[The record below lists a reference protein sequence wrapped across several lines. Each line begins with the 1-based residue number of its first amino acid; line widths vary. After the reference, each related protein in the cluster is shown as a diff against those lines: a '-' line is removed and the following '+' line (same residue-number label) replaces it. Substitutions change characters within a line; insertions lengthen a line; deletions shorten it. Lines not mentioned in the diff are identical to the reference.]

1 MKLHSIRSLI
11 MTLMFSAS
19 VLTLLLVAVGSWQW
33 NQQLKFAEL
42 SHFSDELRE
51 HATDLTFLTAEYTV
65 TKSERSK
72 QQWFSK
78 WSQAENLVSKYSQ
91 VEGYASL
98 VMIRLL
104 IIDLKE
110 AAELSFGQNDSSYAA
125 KLHNSTNLLAIN
137 QRLLAHTRLFQKTIE
152 DQERATSAFYSNTL
166 WAGLLFGWFI
176 PIGLL
181 FWVKHYIRQP
191 IAQLAADAR
200 RFGRGELG
208 APVRPVSTVELSGLA
223 DSLEKMRVSLADNMV
238 SIEKYSSLAAEN
250 EKAKLAAESLLQQIK
265 RTQVELMKTEKMSSL
280 GVLVGG
286 VAHELNNPLMGVLN
300 YVTYVEKAMSDKD
313 SKSKNILIKAEVELA
328 RLQKIV
334 KNMLQ
339 FGRQETTENTYFD
352 ILPVLTLVLDLVHP
366 DLKRFNIQTEVDA
379 PMELPQVF
387 GEPNKLEQV
396 VLNLVVNARDALNE
410 MPALEHPKITF
421 RIAVQESELVLEI
434 CDNGCGIPDAIKSK
448 IFDPFF
454 TTKEVGKG
462 TGLGLAVSTQLMADM
477 HGRLLVSP
485 THEGACFQMILQCQ
499 AA

>member
-1 MKLHSIRSLI
+1 MGLHSIRALIITLIAVASL
-11 MTLMFSAS
+11 M
-19 VLTLLLVAVGSWQW
+19 TLLLLAMGSWQW
-33 NQQLKFAEL
+33 NQKQHFLEL
-42 SHFSDELRE
+42 GRFSDNLRE
-51 HATDLTFLTAEYTV
+51 QATDLTFLTAEYSM
-65 TKSERSK
+65 TKSERAK
-72 QQWFSK
+72 QQWFAK
-78 WSQAENLVSKYSQ
+78 WSNAENLVLKFNQ
-91 VEGYASL
+91 LEGYDSL

-104 IIDLKE
+104 LIDLKE
-110 AAELSFGQNDSSYAA
+110 AAELSFESHKDSPSAQLL
-125 KLHNSTNLLAIN
+125 KRTNLLAIN
-137 QRLLAHTRLFQKTIE
+137 QRLLAHTRLFQKVLNE
-152 DQERATSAFYSNTL
+152 QQETMSDLYDKSL
-166 WAGLLFGWFI
+166 WTGLMFGWLV
-176 PIGLL
+176 PIILL
-181 FWVKHYIRQP
+181 FWIRNYIRKP
-191 IAQLAADAR
+191 VAKLAADAK
-200 RFGRGELG
+200 RFGQGDLQNPVHSVQTYELK
-208 APVRPVSTVELSGLA
+208 GLA
-223 DSLEKMRVSLADNMV
+223 ESLEKMRLSLTENMV
-238 SIEKYSSLAAEN
+238 SIDKYANLAAEN

-286 VAHELNNPLMGVLN
+286 IAHELNNPLMGVLN
-300 YVTYVEKAMSDKD
+300 YVTYVEKAMDGKD
-313 SKSKNILIKAEVELA
+313 AKNKNILIKAEVELA

-366 DLKRFNIQTEVDA
+366 DLKRFNIQTDVDA
-379 PMELPQVF
+379 PLELPKVF

-410 MPALEHPKITF
+410 VPGLEHPTITF
-421 RIAVQESELVLEI
+421 KLAIQDRELVLEV

-499 AA
+499 PT